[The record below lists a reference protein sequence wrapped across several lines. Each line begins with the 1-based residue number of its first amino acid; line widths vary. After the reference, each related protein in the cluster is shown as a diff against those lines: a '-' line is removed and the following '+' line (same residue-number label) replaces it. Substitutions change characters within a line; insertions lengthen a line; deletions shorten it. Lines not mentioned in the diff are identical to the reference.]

1 MGTHKHFLL
10 SSNRWYSAATEYAL
24 RVCEHLHGQGHIVRI
39 YSHAESPI
47 LAKGKA
53 LGMETQVL
61 ALRKSNGRALGPFGL
76 VSLVVSL
83 YRLVSDRHVSTT
95 GSTASKVYIWVLE
108 GHEHALVSL
117 LRTVFSSL
125 RRNSVLVR
133 LRMQDRFDGGG
144 IFGALVARGTDHLVF
159 PSEYARG
166 RFFEGRSDLAAAYGD
181 KVTVQYFCKDFAP
194 ELTSS
199 GVSNAKPHDVFD
211 LIGRNLNSFTFV
223 AVARFDPVK
232 GIALLIE
239 AFAEFARIRICT
251 GETGGRRLQ
260 LVIIGR
266 SENIKVESLWQHA
279 AGILGSQRREGSCY
293 VAASPNA
300 DVSVILVDE
309 IVSALP
315 ELLRRSDCAV
325 ISSLGS
331 EVICRTA
338 VEFLQIG
345 LPIVSTAVGSLP
357 ETIGPELGES
367 DTSGCGFYAA
377 VDPPGRQH
385 VVAELTSALA
395 RAYAAITAQQSE
407 SARNESS
414 HKTLNERCRA
424 RGIEFGL
431 AGFKPL
437 VDRVKADGTSG
448 IDAKSDR

>member
-1 MGTHKHFLL
+1 MRTHRHLLL

-24 RVCEHLHGQGHIVRI
+24 RLCEYLHGQGESVRI
-39 YSHAESPI
+39 FSHAESPI
-47 LAKGKA
+47 LARGKT

-61 ALRKSNGRALGPFGL
+61 ALRRANGRALGVFGL
-76 VSLVVSL
+76 INLIVTLFRILSAHD
-83 YRLVSDRHVSTT
+83 DRGGDSR
-95 GSTASKVYIWVLE
+95 SSKLYIWVLE

-144 IFGALVARGTDHLVF
+144 LFGALVARGTDHLVF
-159 PSEYARG
+159 PSEYARA

-181 KVTVQYFCKDFAP
+181 KVTVQYFCKDFAT

-199 GVSNAKPHDVFD
+199 GVSNEKSHDVFD
-211 LIGRNLNSFTFV
+211 LIRRTPNSFTFV

-239 AFAEFARIRICT
+239 AFEAFAEFARLRIAT
-251 GETGGRRLQ
+251 GETAGRALQ

-266 SENIKVESLWQHA
+266 SENIKVEALWQHA

-293 VAASPNA
+293 VAASPA
-300 DVSVILVDE
+300 GDVSVILVDG
-309 IVSALP
+309 IVSPLS

-345 LPIVSTAVGSLP
+345 LPIVSTEVGSLP
-357 ETIGPELGES
+357 ETIGPEFGERDS
-367 DTSGCGFYAA
+367 IGCGFYAA
-377 VDPPGRQH
+377 LDPPGRQH
-385 VVAELTSALA
+385 VVAALTSALT
-395 RAYAAITAQQSE
+395 RAYAAISAQRSHSAGKE
-407 SARNESS
+407 SVLE
-414 HKTLNERCRA
+414 TLGEHCRL
-424 RGIEFGL
+424 RGSAFGL
-431 AGFKPL
+431 AGFKSL
-437 VDRVKADGTSG
+437 VDHVVGS
-448 IDAKSDR
+448 